1 MLDRLDMEFEGQPHC
16 GLDDAKNIARIAIRL
31 LKDKAVIR
39 VNEKLQKVGK
49 GKVDSI
55 QETCLQNLE
64 NPHENLKYCRKRE
77 KQNKTTV
84 FPQLVSVETILF

>member
-39 VNEKLQKVGK
+39 VNEKIHRVPQGVDDSNRCNGKLFSVVPVNRKDSESWIKSQK
-49 GKVDSI
+49 
-55 QETCLQNLE
+55 
-64 NPHENLKYCRKRE
+64 KRILPTAE
-77 KQNKTTV
+77 K
-84 FPQLVSVETILF
+84 PSL

>member
-1 MLDRLDMEFEGQPHC
+1 MEFEGQPHC

-49 GKVDSI
+49 GKSFSHKISEREWTTPVVI
-55 QETCLQNLE
+55 RGNL
-64 NPHENLKYCRKRE
+64 R
-77 KQNKTTV
+77 V
-84 FPQLVSVETILF
+84 

>member
-49 GKVDSI
+49 GNFDS
-55 QETCLQNLE
+55 
-64 NPHENLKYCRKRE
+64 
-77 KQNKTTV
+77 V
-84 FPQLVSVETILF
+84 

>member
-1 MLDRLDMEFEGQPHC
+1 MEFEGQPHC

-49 GKVDSI
+49 GMNFNGQTESYF
-55 QETCLQNLE
+55 E
-64 NPHENLKYCRKRE
+64 NF
-77 KQNKTTV
+77 T
-84 FPQLVSVETILF
+84 

>member
-49 GKVDSI
+49 GKVNSVK
-55 QETCLQNLE
+55 E
-64 NPHENLKYCRKRE
+64 NVPPK
-77 KQNKTTV
+77 
-84 FPQLVSVETILF
+84 F